1 MEHGPCRR
9 DVKGQVR
16 DLHLPQEVVRSPS
29 QGVMPHG
36 PLSEQFLTTLKAVPS
51 AMGDWSRG
59 SLRESASQALGGA
72 GEAAGKSV
80 GQEVEVPA
88 IISEPSP
95 VPNKD
100 HLDIKRP
107 L

>member
-1 MEHGPCRR
+1 MEHRPCRR

-36 PLSEQFLTTLKAVPS
+36 SLS
-51 AMGDWSRG
+51 G
-59 SLRESASQALGGA
+59 SLLHSKQPPLPWGAGVEEASQALGRA
-72 GEAAGKSV
+72 GEAAGKSM
-80 GQEVEVPA
+80 GQEVGVPA

-100 HLDIKRP
+100 FPDIKRP